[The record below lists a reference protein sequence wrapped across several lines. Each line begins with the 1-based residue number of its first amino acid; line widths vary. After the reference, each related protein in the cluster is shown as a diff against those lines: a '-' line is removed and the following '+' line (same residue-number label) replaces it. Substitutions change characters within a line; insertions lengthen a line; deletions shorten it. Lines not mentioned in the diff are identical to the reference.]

1 MGKLFA
7 VIFTTA
13 IITQVAFA
21 EVIKVPVGS
30 QAGDKRHLELP
41 RNGQSRAS
49 VEAKFGA
56 PEAINDAV
64 GEPPISSWQYRDY
77 IVYFEY
83 DHVLHSVL
91 KHTAQNLDN
100 TEE

>member
-13 IITQVAFA
+13 IMAQASFA
-21 EVIKVPVGS
+21 EVIKVPIGA
-30 QAGDKRHLELP
+30 QAANKQAIAMP
-41 RNGQSRAS
+41 RNGQTRDS
-49 VEAKFGA
+49 VQNQFGA

-77 IVYFEY
+77 MVYFEY
-83 DHVLHSVL
+83 DRVLHSVL
-91 KHTAQNLDN
+91 KHSPQNIDSKGK
-100 TEE
+100 

>member
-1 MGKLFA
+1 MGKLLA
-7 VIFTTA
+7 VIFTTT
-13 IITQVAFA
+13 IIAQTSFA
-21 EVIKVPVGS
+21 EVIKVPVGA
-30 QAGDKRHLELP
+30 QASDQKHRQMP
-41 RNGQSRAS
+41 RNGQRRAD
-49 VEAKFGA
+49 VETQFGA

-83 DHVLHSVL
+83 DRVLHSVL

-100 TEE
+100 TAE

>member
-13 IITQVAFA
+13 IMAQASFA
-21 EVIKVPVGS
+21 EVIKIPVGA
-30 QAGDKRHLELP
+30 QATSKQDMVMP
-41 RNGQSRAS
+41 RNGQTRDS
-49 VEAKFGA
+49 VQEQFGA

-77 IVYFEY
+77 RVYFEY

-91 KHTAQNLDN
+91 KHTAQNFDN
-100 TEE
+100 TAE

>member
-30 QAGDKRHLELP
+30 QAGDKRHLNFPEM
-41 RNGQSRAS
+41 AK
-49 VEAKFGA
+49 VE
-56 PEAINDAV
+56 PV
-64 GEPPISSWQYRDY
+64 
-77 IVYFEY
+77 
-83 DHVLHSVL
+83 
-91 KHTAQNLDN
+91 
-100 TEE
+100 

>member
-13 IITQVAFA
+13 IIAQVSFA

-30 QAGDKRHLELP
+30 QAADKQHVQLP
-41 RNGQSRAS
+41 RNGQSRTS
-49 VEAKFGA
+49 VEAQFGA
-56 PEAINDAV
+56 PQAINDAV

-91 KHTAQNLDN
+91 KHSPTNLD
-100 TEE
+100 TESE

>member
-1 MGKLFA
+1 MGRLFA

-13 IITQVAFA
+13 IIAQASFA
-21 EVIKVPVGS
+21 EVIKIPIGA
-30 QAGDKRHLELP
+30 QAADNQHLQLP
-41 RNGQSRAS
+41 RNGQSRES
-49 VEAKFGA
+49 VQNEFGA
-56 PEAINDAV
+56 PEAMNDAV

-91 KHTAQNLDN
+91 KHTAKNLD
-100 TEE
+100 TETD

>member
-13 IITQVAFA
+13 IIAQVSFA
-21 EVIKVPVGS
+21 EVIKVPVGA
-30 QAGDKRHLELP
+30 QAADKQHLQLP

-49 VEAKFGA
+49 VEAQFGA

-91 KHTAQNLDN
+91 KHSPTNLD
-100 TEE
+100 TESE

>member
-7 VIFTTA
+7 IILTTA
-13 IITQVAFA
+13 IIPQMSFA

-30 QAGDKRHLELP
+30 QAADKQHLEHP

-56 PEAINDAV
+56 PQAITEAV

-91 KHTAQNLDN
+91 RHTAQNLDKI
-100 TEE
+100 EE

>member
-7 VIFTTA
+7 IILTTA
-13 IITQVAFA
+13 IIPQMSFA

-30 QAGDKRHLELP
+30 QAADKQHLEHP

-56 PEAINDAV
+56 PQAITEAV
-64 GEPPISSWQYRDY
+64 GEPPISSWTVP
-77 IVYFEY
+77 ILVCSN
-83 DHVLHSVL
+83 LSSVL
-91 KHTAQNLDN
+91 ISSSAFK
-100 TEE
+100 

>member
-13 IITQVAFA
+13 LIAQASFA
-21 EVIKVPVGS
+21 EVIKIPVGT
-30 QAGDKRHLELP
+30 QAASKQDMVMP
-41 RNGQSRAS
+41 RNGQTRDS
-49 VEAKFGA
+49 VQGQFGA
-56 PEAINDAV
+56 PEAMNDAV

-91 KHTAQNLDN
+91 KHTAQNLGD
-100 TEE
+100 TAE